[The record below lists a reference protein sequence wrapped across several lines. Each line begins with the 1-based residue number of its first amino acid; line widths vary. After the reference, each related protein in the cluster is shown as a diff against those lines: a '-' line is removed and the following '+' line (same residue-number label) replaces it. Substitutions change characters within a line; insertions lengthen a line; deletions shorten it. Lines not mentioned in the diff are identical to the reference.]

1 MSRGLAF
8 PRQWRHRTAIRT
20 RFGILPMSTH
30 QLSSGDLLAD
40 RRADYA
46 RMLAESGEFAGAAE
60 LMEQALE
67 IVHGWAAGWFRLGE
81 YREKAGLVSE
91 AVAAYRAALDLVPE
105 DIFGAS
111 LKIALLSG
119 AQKTR
124 QAPSAYV
131 GRLFDDYAERFD
143 AALVERLGY
152 SVPQTLTALLLA
164 ATGNRRFAHA
174 VDLGCGTGLLG
185 AELRAQVDRL
195 EGYDLSAGMLAKAE
209 AKGLYDRLGEADLS
223 LAPEA
228 CGVFAA
234 DCSERRADLAAAA
247 DVLMY
252 IGALD
257 PVFAIITRLLAPA
270 GIFAFSVED
279 AGGNGDVVLRPSL
292 RFAHSEIYVR
302 GLVKRAGMT
311 LLAVEKTTLRKDGAE
326 TVPGILFVAQ
336 R

>member
-1 MSRGLAF
+1 
-8 PRQWRHRTAIRT
+8 
-20 RFGILPMSTH
+20 MSTH

-60 LMEQALE
+60 LIEQALE
-67 IVHGWAAGWFRLGE
+67 IVPGWAAGWFRLGE
-81 YREKAGLVSE
+81 YREKAGLTAE
-91 AVAAYRAALDLVPE
+91 AIAAYRQALDGVSE

-119 AQKTR
+119 EAETR

-152 SVPQTLTALLLA
+152 SVPQTLTALLA
-164 ATGNRRFAHA
+164 ATTGNRRFARA

-185 AELRAQVDRL
+185 AELRAHVDHL

-223 LAPEA
+223 LPPDAS
-228 CGVFAA
+228 GLFAA
-234 DCSERRADLAAAA
+234 ATAKAGRSGGGGRCA
-247 DVLMY
+247 DVSRR
-252 IGALD
+252 
-257 PVFAIITRLLAPA
+257 T
-270 GIFAFSVED
+270 
-279 AGGNGDVVLRPSL
+279 
-292 RFAHSEIYVR
+292 
-302 GLVKRAGMT
+302 
-311 LLAVEKTTLRKDGAE
+311 
-326 TVPGILFVAQ
+326 
-336 R
+336 

>member
-1 MSRGLAF
+1 
-8 PRQWRHRTAIRT
+8 
-20 RFGILPMSTH
+20 MSTH

-46 RMLAESGEFAGAAE
+46 RMMAEGADFAGAAE

-67 IVHGWAAGWFRLGE
+67 IVPGWAAGWFRLGE

-91 AVAAYRAALDLVPE
+91 AVAAYRAALDRVPE

-119 AQKTR
+119 EADRR

-143 AALVERLGY
+143 TALVEKLGY
-152 SVPQTLTALLLA
+152 SVPQSLTSLLLA
-164 ATGNRRFAHA
+164 TTGNRHFARA

-185 AELRAQVDRL
+185 AELRAHVDHL

-209 AKGLYDRLGEADLS
+209 GKGLYDRLGEADLS

-234 DCSERRADLAAAA
+234 GCGEGRADLAAAA

-252 IGALD
+252 LGALD
-257 PVFAIITRLLAPA
+257 PVFTIVTRLIGPGGL
-270 GIFAFSVED
+270 FAFSVED
-279 AGGNGDVVLRPSL
+279 AGADGDVVLRPSL
-292 RFAHSEIYVR
+292 RFAHSQTYVS
-302 GLVKRAGMT
+302 GLVEKAGLT
-311 LLAVEKTTLRKDGAE
+311 LLAAEKTTLRKDGAE
-326 TVPGILFVAQ
+326 TVPGILFIAQ
-336 R
+336 Q